1 MKRLLATFYV
11 AGLTMV
17 VFSLTML
24 LPLLIAYLGDDEGL
38 TAFLE
43 GFLLAFG
50 GGAAVWLATR
60 RGRSELHAR
69 DGFLLVSVVWL
80 SLPLL
85 AAIPL
90 LIYFDGVGVPLSFT
104 DAYFE
109 AMSGLT
115 TTGAT
120 VLTGL
125 EYLPPSIN
133 LWRSTLVWIGGLGI
147 LVLAVAILPLLGV
160 GGHQVVRAET
170 PGPMKDE
177 RLTPRIASTAKALYA
192 VYFGLSVLC
201 LVAYR
206 GVGLSWFD
214 AWCHTATTMGLGG
227 FSTRDAGF
235 AYFDSVP
242 LEVVSMIFMT
252 LAGISFATHFNALR
266 HGSLRAYRVCP
277 QTIPYLTIMLGAGL
291 AISAFL
297 YFRGVYDDP
306 FQALRY
312 GMFNTISVAT
322 TTGYANVDYATW
334 PLVAPLTMLLLSG
347 FVTSAGSTGGGI
359 KMVRALLLVK
369 QVRNELVVM
378 LHPSAV
384 TPIRMAGRLV
394 SQRVMA
400 SVLAFMVVYILS
412 IGLLTSLMLVS
423 GLEPITAF
431 SAVVASINNT
441 GPGLGPVGPMGN
453 FGVLTDF
460 QTWVCT
466 FAMMIGRLELL
477 TVMVLFT
484 PMFWRK

>member
-24 LPLLIAYLGDDEGL
+24 LPLLMAYIGDDGGF
-38 TAFLE
+38 TAFLD

-50 GGAAVWLATR
+50 GGAAVWAVTR
-60 RGRSELHAR
+60 RCRSELHAR
-69 DGFLLVSVVWL
+69 DGFLLVSVVWAA
-80 SLPLL
+80 LPLL

-90 LIYFDGVGVPLSFT
+90 LIYFDRAGLPLSFT

-125 EYLPPSIN
+125 DKLPPSIN
-133 LWRSTLVWIGGLGI
+133 LWRVTLVWIGGLGI
-147 LVLAVAILPLLGV
+147 LVLAVAIMPLLGV

-177 RLTPRIASTAKALYA
+177 RLTPRIASTAKALYG
-192 VYFGLSVLC
+192 VYFGMSLLC

-227 FSTRDAGF
+227 FSNRDDGF
-235 AYFDSVP
+235 AHFDSVP
-242 LEVVSMIFMT
+242 VELVAMVFMT
-252 LAGISFATHFNALR
+252 LAGINFATHFSALR
-266 HGSLRAYRVCP
+266 QGRIRAYLVCP
-277 QTIPYLTIMLGAGL
+277 QTIPYLVIMLGAG
-291 AISAFL
+291 AVISAYL
-297 YFRGVYDDP
+297 YFRGIYDEP
-306 FQALRY
+306 LEALRY

-322 TTGYANVDYATW
+322 TTGFANVDYAAW
-334 PLVAPLTMLLLSG
+334 PLIAPLTMLLLSG

-359 KMVRALLLVK
+359 KMIRAVLLVK
-369 QVRNELVVM
+369 QARNELVTM
-378 LHPSAV
+378 LHPQAV
-384 TPIRMAGRLV
+384 SPIRVGGRLV
-394 SQRVMA
+394 NPRVMA
-400 SVLAFMVVYILS
+400 SVLAFMVAYGLS
-412 IGLLTSLMLVS
+412 IGVLTSLLLVS
-423 GLEPITAF
+423 GLEPVTAF
-431 SAVVASINNT
+431 SAVIASINNT

-453 FGVLTDF
+453 FAVLTDF

-466 FAMMIGRLELL
+466 SAMLIGRLELL

>member
-24 LPLLIAYLGDDEGL
+24 LPLLVAYLGDDEGL

-50 GGAAVWLATR
+50 GGGAVWLATR

-125 EYLPPSIN
+125 DYLPASIN

-242 LEVVSMIFMT
+242 VEIVSMIFMT

-266 HGSLRAYRVCP
+266 QGSLRAYRICP

-297 YFRGVYDDP
+297 YVRGVYDDP
-306 FQALRY
+306 VQALRY

-322 TTGYANVDYATW
+322 TTGFANVDYAAW

-384 TPIRMAGRLV
+384 SPIRMAGRLV

-400 SVLAFMVVYILS
+400 SVLAFMVVYVLS
-412 IGLLTSLMLVS
+412 IGLLASLMLVS
-423 GLEPITAF
+423 GLEPIAAF
-431 SAVVASINNT
+431 SAVLASINNT
-441 GPGLGPVGPMGN
+441 GPGLGSVGPMGN

-466 FAMMIGRLELL
+466 FAMLIGRLELL